1 MQLQEIFKNVKAASK
16 SLTLIKDETRNEI
29 LQAVAEAI
37 LAHKEEI
44 LAANRS
50 DLSRMDKSNKVYDRL
65 LLNEKRL
72 EDIAADMHH
81 VATLP
86 SPLGKT
92 LKEKTLENG
101 LNLKRVSVPFGVI
114 GMIYESRPNVTFDV
128 FSLCFKSGNACILKG
143 SKDADDTNRAEVKL
157 IHNVLKQYHT
167 NTNVVVLLPATH
179 DATGELLNA
188 VGYVD
193 LCIPRGGKNLI
204 KFVQSTAKVPVIE
217 TGAGIVH
224 CYFDEEGDLTIGKDI
239 VDNAKTRRPSV
250 CNTLDT
256 LIINEKRLQDLPE
269 LLSKVEAKGVRIYA
283 DAQAYKALK
292 GKYTDDLLEKAD
304 EETWSYESMSL
315 QMGVKTVANIDEALE
330 HIAKYGSGH
339 SESIITED
347 QDAQKK
353 FQTLVDAACVYVN
366 TPTSFTDGA
375 QFGLGAEIGI
385 STQKLGARGPMALE
399 EITTYKWLITGHGQ
413 IRA

>member
-1 MQLQEIFKNVKAASK
+1 MQLEEIFKNVKAASK
-16 SLTLIKDETRNEI
+16 SLTLIKDETRNEL

-65 LLNEKRL
+65 LLNDKRL
-72 EDIAADMHH
+72 EDIAADMQH

-157 IHNVLKQYHT
+157 IHNVLKQYHI
-167 NTNVVVLLPATH
+167 NTNVVELLPATH
-179 DATGELLNA
+179 EATGVLLNA

-283 DAQAYKALK
+283 DAQTYKALK

>member
-1 MQLQEIFKNVKAASK
+1 MQLEEIFKNVKAASK

-72 EDIAADMHH
+72 EDIAADMQH

-157 IHNVLKQYHT
+157 IHNVLKQYHI
-167 NTNVVVLLPATH
+167 NTNVVELLPATH
-179 DATGELLNA
+179 EATGELLNA

-204 KFVQSTAKVPVIE
+204 KFVQSTA
-217 TGAGIVH
+217 
-224 CYFDEEGDLTIGKDI
+224 
-239 VDNAKTRRPSV
+239 
-250 CNTLDT
+250 
-256 LIINEKRLQDLPE
+256 
-269 LLSKVEAKGVRIYA
+269 
-283 DAQAYKALK
+283 
-292 GKYTDDLLEKAD
+292 
-304 EETWSYESMSL
+304 
-315 QMGVKTVANIDEALE
+315 
-330 HIAKYGSGH
+330 
-339 SESIITED
+339 
-347 QDAQKK
+347 
-353 FQTLVDAACVYVN
+353 
-366 TPTSFTDGA
+366 
-375 QFGLGAEIGI
+375 
-385 STQKLGARGPMALE
+385 
-399 EITTYKWLITGHGQ
+399 
-413 IRA
+413 